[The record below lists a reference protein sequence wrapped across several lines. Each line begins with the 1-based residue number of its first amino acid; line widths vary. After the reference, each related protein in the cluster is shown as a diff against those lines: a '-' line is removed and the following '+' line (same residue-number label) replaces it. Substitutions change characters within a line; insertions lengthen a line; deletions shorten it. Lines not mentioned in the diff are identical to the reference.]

1 VVKFFFSS
9 GLSRLG
15 HSNSKSSQSYLAGFE
30 DESKKETL
38 KALTAF

>member
-1 VVKFFFSS
+1 LS
-9 GLSRLG
+9 GLG
-15 HSNSKSSQSYLAGFE
+15 HSSAKTTQSYLAGFE